1 MTIASRS
8 RLYRGYEIYPLVYP
22 HRAALPGFSR
32 NYEEGFDA
40 AVRISEPGFDAG
52 PTRSRVFHVAS
63 KRPFDNAGDARR
75 ASTSYAEQLIDECR
89 PGQTFWDQQQ

>member
-40 AVRISEPGFDAG
+40 SVRISEPGFDAE
-52 PTRSRVFHVAS
+52 PTRSRVFRVTS
-63 KRPFDNAGDARR
+63 KKPFDNAGDARR
-75 ASTSYAEQLIDECR
+75 ASTSYAEQLIDECS
-89 PGQTFWDQQQ
+89 PGQTFWDPQQ